1 MARIGKDEGLSLG
14 VEESCVDEKFEVC
27 VNITVQLTLIEWT
40 KFFSYY
46 CARKK

>member
-1 MARIGKDEGLSLG
+1 MARIGKDGGLSLG

-40 KFFSYY
+40 NFFSYY